1 MNTNE
6 KNILQ
11 VTCYGHFL
19 SHFNMLVFPAVL
31 IPLSQSL
38 QLSLVETLSL
48 SFWMYLLFGVSALPW
63 GLLADKISARVLLI
77 IFYAGAGLCGLL
89 AAFSI
94 DNAVLFGL
102 ALTGVGL
109 FSGIYHP
116 VGLGWI
122 ARNIENTSLAM
133 GYNGMFGNLGLA
145 TAPLVA
151 GLINY
156 SFGLKAVYVT
166 LGLLNILGIV
176 LLLRTQ
182 NNTHQVAIKRQNSQH
197 NTSLMPF
204 CILLV
209 AMMLGGIVY
218 RGTSVTLPAYFQL
231 SNQHLFAAIQN
242 MFGGIGTENVVA
254 TLITSMIYLLG
265 MVGQFVGGKVGE
277 RYDLRR
283 SYFLFHLITI
293 PAATAMAYSTN
304 IPLIGFAMVH
314 SFFLLGM
321 QPIENTLVSRLAP
334 PGLMSSAYGL
344 KFILTFGVGALSV
357 KVIELVKSSYGF
369 STIYLVLAC
378 VSVLLVGAITVLI
391 VRTAPLTAK
400 SI

>member
-1 MNTNE
+1 VNNNE

-31 IPLSQSL
+31 IPLAESL

-77 IFYAGAGLCGLL
+77 VFYAGAGLCGLL
-89 AAFSI
+89 AAFAI
-94 DNAVLFGL
+94 DNAFLLGL
-102 ALTGVGL
+102 ALTGIGL

-156 SFGLKAVYVT
+156 SFGLKSVYVT
-166 LGLLNILGIV
+166 LGFLNILGIV
-176 LLLRTQ
+176 LLLKTR
-182 NNTHQVAIKRQNSQH
+182 NNKKHVPIERRQNQH
-197 NTSLMPF
+197 NISLTPF

-231 SNQHLFAAIQN
+231 SNQHLFIAIQK
-242 MFGGIGTENVVA
+242 MFGGVGTENVVA
-254 TLITSMIYLLG
+254 TIITSMIYLLG

-293 PAATAMAYSTN
+293 PAAAAMAYSSN

-357 KVIELVKSSYGF
+357 KVIEAVKSTYGF
-369 STIYLVLAC
+369 STIYLFLAV
-378 VSVLLVGAITVLI
+378 VSVLLVGTIGALI
-391 VRTAPLTAK
+391 LRTAPLSVK

>member
-1 MNTNE
+1 
-6 KNILQ
+6 
-11 VTCYGHFL
+11 
-19 SHFNMLVFPAVL
+19 MLVFPAIL
-31 IPLSQSL
+31 IPLSESL

-63 GLLADKISARVLLI
+63 GLLADKISARALLI
-77 IFYAGAGLCGLL
+77 LFYLGAGFCGLL
-89 AAFSI
+89 AAFVI
-94 DNAVLFGL
+94 NNPVLFGL
-102 ALTGVGL
+102 ALTGIGL

-122 ARNIENTSLAM
+122 ARSIENTSLAM

-145 TAPLVA
+145 SAPLVA

-156 SFGLKAVYVT
+156 GFGLKAVYLT
-166 LGLLNILGIV
+166 MGLLNILGV
-176 LLLRTQ
+176 
-182 NNTHQVAIKRQNSQH
+182 VAILKAHNNDKQITVDRLKDQKSNS
-197 NTSLMPF
+197 LLPF

-231 SNQHLFAAIQN
+231 SNQQLFSAIQN

-254 TLITSMIYLLG
+254 TVITSFIYLLG

-293 PAATAMAYSTN
+293 PAAIAMAYSSN
-304 IPLIGFAMVH
+304 ISLIGFALVH

-334 PGLMSSAYGL
+334 SGLMSSAYGL

-357 KVIELVKSSYGF
+357 KVIEVVKSSYGF

-378 VSVLLVGAITVLI
+378 VSVLLVSAITILI
-391 VRTAPLTAK
+391 FRTVPLSAK
-400 SI
+400 RI